1 MWRNPRLYTILHLV
15 SERYLDNK
23 SNLQKSMFCLGP
35 TPLPLWVAGSLP
47 PCGLPQGFF
56 FFKPCF
62 TFPGWER
69 SKIAWFPEH
78 QMRLLITF
86 AQMGEEAPQPTGLNF
101 GNLLSDWSRRE
112 DCFSNGKE
120 LCYRHLIVWGGRIPE
135 QEGNLQKFFFL
146 IRSGLQKTFRTDGQS
161 PCYIFLSLFL
171 GTMNY
176 CFKNISQKYMFIVKI

>member
-15 SERYLDNK
+15 SERHLDNK
-23 SNLQKSMFCLGP
+23 SNLQKKYVLSGANPASSVGCRFSA
-35 TPLPLWVAGSLP
+35 PLWPSAGI
-47 PCGLPQGFF
+47 FF

-135 QEGNLQKFFFL
+135 QEGNLQKFFFFNS
-146 IRSGLQKTFRTDGQS
+146 IWAPED
-161 PCYIFLSLFL
+161 I
-171 GTMNY
+171 
-176 CFKNISQKYMFIVKI
+176 